1 MTLSGPTS
9 PMLGSAEVKGCFR
22 ENRRLIKFYDVWRDL
37 KLHISQNNNY
47 SQAAHYV
54 SVSSAYTEQ
63 KNMGCRC
70 ILNEMLT
77 EPVPKELQVLHPL
90 SKQLIQQVKA
100 FEAILWLGTYTG
112 KVPMYNSLNACEG
125 AMIFLPLPLDRT
137 LQTIED
143 VESHASVGLPD
154 PEIYVLVSGKL
165 SKNKLLW
172 LSLVNVKP
180 AVDKLREVNWLYAA
194 VDDSSVDDASRR
206 VVESVSDTSSYVCED
221 Q

>member
-1 MTLSGPTS
+1 
-9 PMLGSAEVKGCFR
+9 
-22 ENRRLIKFYDVWRDL
+22 
-37 KLHISQNNNY
+37 
-47 SQAAHYV
+47 
-54 SVSSAYTEQ
+54 
-63 KNMGCRC
+63 
-70 ILNEMLT
+70 MLT
-77 EPVPKELQVLHPL
+77 EPVPKKLQVLHPL

-100 FEAILWLGTYTG
+100 FEAIVWLGTYTG

-125 AMIFLPLPLDRT
+125 AMFFLPLPLDRT

-194 VDDSSVDDASRR
+194 VHDSSVDDASRR